1 LEHSEWKRILDEVT
15 PILQRY
21 LDSLPDRAVY
31 RTSEPGEI
39 RELFGGPLPL
49 EPTPASEV
57 VASLGNDLDPFIT
70 AHASGRFFGFVIGGL
85 HPASFGAEMLLAGW
99 DQNAGLFAVTPGVA
113 VVEDIAKEWLLELLD
128 LPRDASVGFVTGG
141 QMATFTCL
149 AAARDAVLRDSGWDV
164 EEKGLQGGPII
175 DVVVKSEKHSTVA
188 RALRYLGLGY
198 SNATEIASDAQ
209 SRMDVEALDRALRG
223 IQGPTI
229 VCVESGNVN
238 TGCFDDFDGV
248 ADAVEEHR
256 QRGNPTWVHVDG
268 AVGLW
273 ARASREHATLVRG
286 LDRLD
291 SWSTDAHKLLN
302 VAYDSGIAICRD
314 ASAHRAAMSVSASYL
329 IHSDSDATRDPMDW
343 NPEFSRRARGVSVYA
358 TLRSLGRSGVEELVA
373 RTCRLARSFADQL
386 IASGRVELIN
396 DVVFNQV
403 LIRWLADDGDHDAF
417 NEEVIESVQRDGVAF
432 FSGTTYRG
440 MRLMRISVSD
450 WATDDDDIARA
461 VEALLKAA
469 DEAATGRLPEHP

>member
-1 LEHSEWKRILDEVT
+1 MEQSEWKRILDEVT
-15 PILQRY
+15 PVLQRY
-21 LDSLPDRAVY
+21 LESLPDRAVY
-31 RTSEPGEI
+31 RPADPVAL
-39 RELFGGPLPL
+39 RELLGGPLPVG
-49 EPTPASEV
+49 PTPASEV
-57 VASLGNDLDPFIT
+57 VAALGNDLEPYVT

-113 VVEDIAKEWLLELLD
+113 VVEDITKEWLLELLD

-149 AAARDAVLRDSGWDV
+149 AAARDAVLRDAGWDV
-164 EEKGLQGGPII
+164 EAKGLQGAPLI

-198 SNATEIASDAQ
+198 SNATEVASDDQ
-209 SRMDVEALDRALRG
+209 GRMDVQDLDRTLRG
-223 IQGPTI
+223 LEGPTI

-248 ADAVEEHR
+248 ADAVEAHR
-256 QRGNPTWVHVDG
+256 QRGHPTWVHVDG

-273 ARASREHATLVRG
+273 ARASLEHAAIVRG

-314 ASAHRAAMSVSASYL
+314 RSAHRAAMSVSASYL
-329 IHSDSDATRDPMDW
+329 IQTDSETARDPMDW

-358 TLRSLGRSGVEELVA
+358 TLKALGRTGVEELVT
-373 RTCRLARSFADQL
+373 RTCRLARSFADGL
-386 IASGRVELIN
+386 VSSGRVELIN
-396 DVVFNQV
+396 EVVFNQV
-403 LIRWLADDGDHDAF
+403 LVRWLADDGDHDAF
-417 NEEVIESVQRDGVAF
+417 NDRVLENVQREGVAF
-432 FSGTTYRG
+432 FSGTTYNG

-450 WATDDDDIARA
+450 WATDDDDVARSI
-461 VEALLKAA
+461 EALLRAA
-469 DEAATGRLPEHP
+469 NAAKGG